1 MRILAVGAL
10 AAALAGC
17 SGRAPGAPD
26 LPATFD
32 GEHALELVAQQ
43 MAFGPRAPGT
53 EAHDETIRWIADTL
67 EEAGWEVETA
77 DFVTEAASGTNVVG
91 RYGEGEAPPILLG
104 AHYDTRPVADRDEAS
119 PTEPVPGANDGASG
133 VAVLL
138 ELARVLPGDNPSRP
152 IWLAFFDQEDGG
164 GAAGGEWIQGSRAFA
179 ADLSPLPAA
188 VVVVD
193 MVGDADLQLREEMNS
208 DPILRESIWQT
219 AASLGFD
226 SFARSVG
233 YSMLD
238 DHTPFIERGIP
249 TVLIIDFDYPYWH
262 TTQDTLDKI
271 SAQSLEAV
279 GRTLETWLRSQP

>member
-1 MRILAVGAL
+1 MRILAAWAL
-10 AAALAGC
+10 VAALTGC
-17 SGRAPGAPD
+17 SGAGSGASD
-26 LPATFD
+26 LPPTFD
-32 GEHALELVAQQ
+32 GTLALELAAQQ
-43 MAFGPRAPGT
+43 VAFGPRVPGT
-53 EAHDETIRWIADTL
+53 EAHDEAARWIADTL
-67 EEAGWEVETA
+67 RDAGWEVETA

-138 ELARVLPGDNPSRP
+138 ELARVLPGDNLSRP

-164 GAAGGEWIQGSRAFA
+164 GAAGGEWIQGSRAFVD
-179 ADLSPLPAA
+179 DLSPMPAA

-193 MVGDADLQLREEMNS
+193 MVGDADLQIREEMNS
-208 DPILRESIWQT
+208 DPVLRESIWQT

-226 SFARSVG
+226 AFVPSVG

-238 DHTPFIERGIP
+238 DHSPFVERGIP

-262 TTQDTLDKI
+262 TTQDTLDKL

>member
-1 MRILAVGAL
+1 MRSL
-10 AAALAGC
+10 AAVALMAALVAC
-17 SGRAPGAPD
+17 SAPSPQASD

-32 GEHALELVAQQ
+32 GEHALQLVAEQLD
-43 MAFGPRAPGT
+43 FGPRVPGT
-53 EAHDETIRWIADTL
+53 RAHDQAVRWIAEAL
-67 EEAGWEVETA
+67 EEAGWEVETDDFTA
-77 DFVTEAASGTNVVG
+77 DGIAGTNVVG

-104 AHYDTRPVADRDEAS
+104 AHYDSRPVADRDEAS

-138 ELARVLPGDNPSRP
+138 ELARVLPGEGLSRP
-152 IWLAFFDQEDGG
+152 IWLAFFDLEDGG
-164 GAAGGEWIQGSRAFA
+164 GAAGGEWILGSRALA

-193 MVGDADLQLREEMNS
+193 MVGDADLQLREELNS
-208 DPILRESIWQT
+208 DPLLRETVWQT

-226 SFARSVG
+226 SFIPSLG

-238 DHTPFIERGIP
+238 DHTPFVERGIP

-262 TTQDTLDKI
+262 TTDDTLDKV
-271 SAQSLEAV
+271 SAQSLQAV
-279 GRTLETWLRSQP
+279 GRTLEAWLRSQP